1 MNSNAQELQAVERAE
16 SELVDES
23 ATFFAPVNSDVL
35 DGLLGQYQ
43 AHKRGIEQL
52 AEALMGDE
60 FRAAM
65 SYFLEASEV
74 RGGHYL
80 SLSSLANVD
89 AAIAVL
95 DASYW
100 SKALALT
107 DVLDCM
113 PQSRRDEW
121 NKAISE
127 RKTVPFTEE
136 AVRPT
141 IADMLASRHK
151 YFCERVDGIFRGL
164 SGTHVTNEPHGFSKR
179 MILIYVLR
187 DGYPNHSRAGL
198 INDLRSVIATFM
210 GRPGLKHYE
219 TGNLLRRIAESHA
232 WGEWHDIDGGA
243 VRIRI
248 YRAGWVRHTSKSILT
263 WRTA

>member
-1 MNSNAQELQAVERAE
+1 M
-16 SELVDES
+16 
-23 ATFFAPVNSDVL
+23 
-35 DGLLGQYQ
+35 
-43 AHKRGIEQL
+43 
-52 AEALMGDE
+52 
-60 FRAAM
+60 
-65 SYFLEASEV
+65 
-74 RGGHYL
+74 
-80 SLSSLANVD
+80 
-89 AAIAVL
+89 L

-127 RKTVPFTEE
+127 RKTVPFAEE

-164 SGTHVTNEPHGFSKR
+164 SGTHVTNEPQGFSKR
-179 MILIYVLR
+179 MILSYVLR

-198 INDLRSVIATFM
+198 INDLRSVIGTFM
-210 GRPGLKHYE
+210 DRPGLKHYE
-219 TGNLLRRIAESHA
+219 TGNLLRRIAESMP
-232 WGEWHDIDGGA
+232 GA
-243 VRIRI
+243 SGTTSMVARCAFAST
-248 YRAGWVRHTSKSILT
+248 AGWVRHTSRSTLT